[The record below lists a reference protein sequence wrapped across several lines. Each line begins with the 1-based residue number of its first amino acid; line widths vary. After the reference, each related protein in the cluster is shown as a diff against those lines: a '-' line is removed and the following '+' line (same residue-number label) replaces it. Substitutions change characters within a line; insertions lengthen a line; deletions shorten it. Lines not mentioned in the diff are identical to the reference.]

1 MYYIH
6 ESPHRD
12 SNTRMRMCVSV
23 CVRAAMSHRR
33 RFLSNTHTR
42 ETHGRQASDVT
53 VVIETAG
60 WVRIG
65 PQPLTEGALVYA
77 SHCCLFVSFTFL
89 WLLLI
94 HLSALLIKKSSHAQ
108 TDARRW
114 NSRRHQI
121 EIFFRFMDPRC
132 SNVHKA
138 RGIEGSFYG
147 ESLISLIRKVL
158 CIKKKQICS
167 IFKMKIGIFYEK
179 SGLPTFECNLECFLP
194 DFKNINK
201 RINKDLRL
209 FHHWIKTHIKYLRFI
224 YLWSLQFRLKI
235 FIFCKAA
242 WIYRFQMKSNKLPS
256 KATQKRHLRLTGS
269 S

>member
-12 SNTRMRMCVSV
+12 SNTRMRMCV
-23 CVRAAMSHRR
+23 CVRGVVSHRR

-42 ETHGRQASDVT
+42 ETHSRQASDVT

-60 WVRIG
+60 LVWIG

-77 SHCCLFVSFTFL
+77 SLCLFVSFTFL

-94 HLSALLIKKSSHAQ
+94 RLSALLIKKSSHAQ

-121 EIFFRFMDPRC
+121 EIFFRFMHPRC
-132 SNVHKA
+132 SNVHRA

-147 ESLISLIRKVL
+147 ESLISLIKKVL

-167 IFKMKIGIFYEK
+167 IFKMKSGIFYEK
-179 SGLPTFECNLECFLP
+179 SGLPTLEWNLEFFSTCGCSITEL
-194 DFKNINK
+194 KC
-201 RINKDLRL
+201 
-209 FHHWIKTHIKYLRFI
+209 T
-224 YLWSLQFRLKI
+224 WS
-235 FIFCKAA
+235 FC
-242 WIYRFQMKSNKLPS
+242 ISSICGPS
-256 KATQKRHLRLTGS
+256 S
-269 S
+269 SD